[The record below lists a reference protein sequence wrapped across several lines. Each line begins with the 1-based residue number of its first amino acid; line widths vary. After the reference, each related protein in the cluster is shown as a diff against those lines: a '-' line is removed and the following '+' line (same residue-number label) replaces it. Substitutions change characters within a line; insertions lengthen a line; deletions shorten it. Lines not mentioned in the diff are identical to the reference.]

1 MRALRRAALV
11 PRNVVIALLNAYRLV
26 ISPLYGD
33 VCRYHP
39 SCSAYSL
46 RAVQVH
52 GVLRGGF
59 LTGRRLVRC
68 HPWAAGGI
76 DDVPEPE
83 HRTTTTTARGF
94 VVQGTSG
101 T

>member
-1 MRALRRAALV
+1 MGGSLRAVALF
-11 PRNVVIALLNAYRLV
+11 PRNVVIAVLNGYRLL

-68 HPWAAGGI
+68 HPWATGGI

-83 HRTTTTTARGF
+83 HRTTTTTAHGF
-94 VVQGTSG
+94 VVQGS
-101 T
+101 